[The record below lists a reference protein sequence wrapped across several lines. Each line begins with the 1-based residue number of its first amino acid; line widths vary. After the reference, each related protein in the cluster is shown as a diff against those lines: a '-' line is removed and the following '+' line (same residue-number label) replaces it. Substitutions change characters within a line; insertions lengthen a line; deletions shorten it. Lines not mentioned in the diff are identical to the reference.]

1 MTEAQKTETAQ
12 TSLATVAVDLDAIRG
27 HISHLRD
34 DLGQG
39 GWPPQEMEEGTVA
52 PSLAWRLFIDVRML
66 LEEYLEPAV
75 ALARDLSNLT
85 AKKCAQ
91 DWEANLAADLE
102 AGLYVSLSQM
112 ARGAQATAALAEK
125 TQQRLTET
133 GAASALVVGDLARLR
148 DTAAA
153 LADQAARIEASTAGE
168 VEDDE
173 GEGET

>member
-1 MTEAQKTETAQ
+1 MTETQKTETAQ
-12 TSLATVAVDLDAIRG
+12 TALAAVAVDLDAVRD

-39 GWPPQEMEEGTVA
+39 GWPQEMEEGTVA

-75 ALARDLSNLT
+75 ALARGLSSLSVE
-85 AKKCAQ
+85 KCAR
-91 DWEANLAADLE
+91 DWEASLAADLE

-112 ARGAQATAALAEK
+112 ARGAQAAAALVEK
-125 TQQRLTET
+125 VQQHLTQT
-133 GAASALVVGDLARLR
+133 GAASTLTSDLVRLR
-148 DTAAA
+148 ETAAE
-153 LADQAARIEASTAGE
+153 LDSQAARIQAAASGK

-173 GEGET
+173 DEGVP